1 MASLTTQVYVDNV
14 KAILWRL
21 ARFRS
26 RCASFP
32 RKQQRQTWLAA
43 GTGRSTYSV
52 SIEHKLFIYALVR
65 LNVPF
70 YVNRRR
76 TGSTVVVL
84 DVPRLREAISS
95 VDLDAF
101 LTKLYYDLASM
112 QFRLRIPD
120 CYPDEVCRELLAAAQ
135 QVEEV

>member
-14 KAILWRL
+14 KAILGRL

-32 RKQQRQTWLAA
+32 RKQQRQTWLVA

-52 SIEHKLFIYALVR
+52 GIEHKLLIYALVK

-112 QFRLRIPD
+112 QFRVRIPD
-120 CYPDEVCRELLAAAQ
+120 CYPDEVCRELLAAQ